1 MMRTRRLAASDFPPR
16 FPVSSIRTRAMLLI
30 AALAVVGCKDKPT
43 TGSLVVTVNGLPT
56 AAPAAVRVTGPSA
69 FSQQVSATTTLEGLP
84 PGEYTV
90 RVETVHF
97 TNALYTSQTAS
108 EKHTV
113 TAGHTESASVGYEL
127 ASGMVDIHVSGLPSG
142 TAPSLLI
149 LGPGFNRTV
158 LTDGIVGELPP
169 GTYELRADTLANADG
184 DKFGANQLSQ
194 PFTVSASLTPVVMSV
209 VYALSSGSL
218 TVNVAGLPAGL
229 SATPV
234 TVTGPGSFSRNLSAT
249 TTYRGLTA
257 GTYTVSAVKATGLC
271 PNYYQPDVASQTA
284 SVSIGATAGA
294 SVTFAQNQIDAAN
307 LNLKV
312 DQIHLVQV
320 VQDYNGGTPLVAGKP
335 ALLRVF
341 GLANQCNFAT
351 PTMSVSISGGTAIKL
366 TMADGA
372 VPEAPDQGTLRS
384 TWNAFVPGEIVKP
397 GMTVTAVIDPDNA
410 ITEANEADNS
420 LGPKTID
427 VRAVPTV
434 GLRFVPVTV
443 AGATG
448 NVSADRI
455 DDLLALSRKIHP
467 VLAYDADIAPPF
479 TATGAALTANDGD
492 GWGRVLGDL
501 EGKRVAD
508 QATNPTGRY
517 YVGIVKVSYNS
528 GIAGIGFVG
537 GKSTLNWDY
546 LPNSASEVIAHELG
560 HNYGRNHTPCGNP
573 SGIDAQYPNSGAYAN
588 GYIGQFGYDLTSELL
603 KPPTQF
609 SDIMGYCSAKWISD
623 YTYFF
628 MMQWITTHAA
638 SLPDV
643 ASAAQ
648 SANVSGGGGV
658 PSLLVWG
665 RIVNGQPV
673 LEPAFELNA
682 RPQLPQPGANRL
694 VGTDDSGAEIF
705 SLSFAANR
713 IADLPGDHQSFA
725 FVIPVSLLRGRS
737 LAELALTSGGGT
749 RTVRSRASGDI
760 AADAQTVVTQVGPR
774 LARVQWDAAKF
785 PVVMVR
791 DVTSGQ
797 VIAFARGGDASIATS
812 ETGRDLELV
821 YSNRVRSARV
831 VRRWR

>member
-1 MMRTRRLAASDFPPR
+1 M
-16 FPVSSIRTRAMLLI
+16 SSIRSRAILLL

-43 TGSLVVTVNGLPT
+43 TGSLVVTVNGLPS

-69 FSQQVSATTTLEGLP
+69 FSQQVSATTTLDGLP

-97 TNALYTSQTAS
+97 TDALYTSQTTS

-113 TAGHTESASVGYEL
+113 TAGHTESSTVAYEL

-142 TAPSLLI
+142 TAPSLVI

-184 DKFGANQLSQ
+184 DRFGAEQLSQ

-218 TVNVAGLPAGL
+218 TINVAGLPAGL

-234 TVTGPGSFSRNLSAT
+234 TVTGPGSFSRNLSVT
-249 TTYRGLTA
+249 TTYRGLAA

-271 PNYYQPDVASQTA
+271 PNYYLPDVASQAA
-284 SVSIGATAGA
+284 SVSIGTTAGA
-294 SVTFAQNQIDAAN
+294 SVTFAENQIVAAN

-312 DQIHLVQV
+312 DQVHLVQV

-351 PTMSVSISGGTAIKL
+351 PKVRITISGGSPIDRMVAE
-366 TMADGA
+366 GS
-372 VPEAPDQGTLRS
+372 VREAPDQGTLQS
-384 TWNAFVPGEIVKP
+384 SWNAIVPGEIVQP

-410 ITEANEADNS
+410 IAEANEADNS

-427 VRAVPTV
+427 VRTVPTV

-448 NVSADRI
+448 NVSADRV

-467 VLAYDADIAPPF
+467 VLAYDADIAAPF

-501 EGKRVAD
+501 ETKRVAD
-508 QATNPTGRY
+508 QGSNPTARY

-546 LPNSASEVIAHELG
+546 IPSASEVIAHELG

-573 SGIDAQYPNSGAYAN
+573 SGIDTQYPNSGAYAN
-588 GYIGQFGYDLTSELL
+588 GFIGQFGYDLASELL

-609 SDIMGYCSAKWISD
+609 SDIMGYCSTKWISD

-648 SANVSGGGGV
+648 SAKVGGEV

-694 VGTDDSGAEIF
+694 VGTDDSGAEIL

-737 LAELALTSGGGT
+737 LAELALTSGS
-749 RTVRSRASGDI
+749 RTVRSRASGEI
-760 AADAQTVVTQVGPR
+760 GADAQTVVTQVGPR

-791 DVTSGQ
+791 DVVSGQ
-797 VIAFARGGDASIATS
+797 VIAFARGGDASIVTS
-812 ETGRDLELV
+812 DTGRDLELV
-821 YSNRVRSARV
+821 YSNRVQSARV